1 MTATA
6 LEALKSSAL
15 AAGSI
20 PLEIR
25 SPAGLSE
32 WLAALSAVLAAAV
45 IGYATYLSSK
55 RQAEAT
61 RSTNKE
67 NLAEQER
74 RHQQDLELQEWKY
87 LHAYQTARADE
98 ARKLLHEI
106 VCEFQDM
113 IVDRLNKPKEYFET
127 LDVVEKYKSTSKTV
141 NMKFNTMRT
150 CLDSCLPSSAE
161 LASELFS
168 TIDVAW
174 KTEMHVANALSKAA
188 QGEYDFGTKSVDND
202 QLASIDPELGSSYR
216 PWVDW
221 SKETVVRWAKVK
233 SDAVI
238 DSANRLVSRINDEL
252 SESVNR
258 ADSSSSDA
266 CSKN

>member
-150 CLDSCLPSSAE
+150 CLDSVCLPRRNLRPNYSQPLMLRGRPKCMSPTHFQR
-161 LASELFS
+161 LRRASTTSGLKALT
-168 TIDVAW
+168 TISW
-174 KTEMHVANALSKAA
+174 L
-188 QGEYDFGTKSVDND
+188 Q
-202 QLASIDPELGSSYR
+202 SILNWVRHIGLGSIGR
-216 PWVDW
+216 RKPWFDG
-221 SKETVVRWAKVK
+221 R
-233 SDAVI
+233 
-238 DSANRLVSRINDEL
+238 RSRVTL
-252 SESVNR
+252 
-258 ADSSSSDA
+258 
-266 CSKN
+266 